1 MRFAVPTDPHVKM
14 TISVPESVMKAL
26 EQERKR
32 ISKEIGFEPPMSR
45 LVATCLRKQL
55 LKD

>member
-1 MRFAVPTDPHVKM
+1 MRLTVATDPHVKL

-26 EQERKR
+26 ETEQKR
-32 ISKEIGFEPPMSR
+32 FAEQIGFESR

-55 LKD
+55 LGK